1 MDSLIQL
8 RHISFHLAPFGA
20 CNQLGSWRTY
30 CAMAGL
36 VQTTASSISQEPLY
50 GLLSFLAQN
59 DSILMCFPCIS
70 NPLG

>member
-8 RHISFHLAPFGA
+8 RLISFHSALFGA

-36 VQTTASSISQEPLY
+36 VQTTASSISQEPRH

-59 DSILMCFPCIS
+59 DSILMCFTSIS
-70 NPLG
+70 TPLG